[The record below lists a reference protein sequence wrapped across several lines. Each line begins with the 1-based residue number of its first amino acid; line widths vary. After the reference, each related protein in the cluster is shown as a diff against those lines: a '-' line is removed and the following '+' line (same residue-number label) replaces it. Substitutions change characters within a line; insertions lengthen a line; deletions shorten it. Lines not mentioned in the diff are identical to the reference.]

1 MQHLELVSL
10 TFVPAAAVY
19 KSFLSKERKSI
30 SFQMDN
36 LAQGNAADNLQAT
49 VTDLILP
56 VIPEDDI
63 TKAIK
68 HISQ

>member
-1 MQHLELVSL
+1 
-10 TFVPAAAVY
+10 
-19 KSFLSKERKSI
+19 
-30 SFQMDN
+30 MDN

-63 TKAIK
+63 TKASK